1 MKNSVVIGEIKGI
14 KIEINASWLI
24 VFGLVTYML
33 ATSFFPVNYPQWPS
47 SIYWPLGAIMAI
59 SLFASVLLHELS
71 HSIVSIR
78 NGIDVKKITLFIFG
92 GVAQI
97 ESEPDEPI
105 KELKIAIAGP
115 AMSVFISIIV
125 SFTAAL
131 LENFGGSEFV
141 IVPLRYLASVNLVL
155 AIFNM
160 VPAYPL
166 DGGRV
171 LRALIWYYK
180 KDLKAATK
188 ISSSI
193 GGFFGYF
200 LMFSGIF
207 QALGG
212 QLIGGL
218 WFVFIGWFIN
228 QASQTS
234 HQQTVITDVFKKIKI
249 SEFMTKDVVVVDY
262 HKTIKEFVEDYL
274 YTWKFKTFPVRKI
287 DEITGVVGIN
297 EIKAVPRELWGEKL
311 VVEVL
316 LPLTDEMVV
325 SPECTVTDSLAL
337 LAKNGLGRLLV
348 IENGE
353 LLGIVSNTDVL
364 KYIRIHSEL
373 E

>member
-47 SIYWPLGAIMAI
+47 SIYWPLGAIMVI

-141 IVPLRYLASVNLVL
+141 CS
-155 AIFNM
+155 F
-160 VPAYPL
+160 
-166 DGGRV
+166 
-171 LRALIWYYK
+171 
-180 KDLKAATK
+180 K
-188 ISSSI
+188 ISGISKSGI
-193 GGFFGYF
+193 GYF
-200 LMFSGIF
+200 
-207 QALGG
+207 
-212 QLIGGL
+212 
-218 WFVFIGWFIN
+218 
-228 QASQTS
+228 
-234 HQQTVITDVFKKIKI
+234 
-249 SEFMTKDVVVVDY
+249 
-262 HKTIKEFVEDYL
+262 
-274 YTWKFKTFPVRKI
+274 
-287 DEITGVVGIN
+287 
-297 EIKAVPRELWGEKL
+297 
-311 VVEVL
+311 
-316 LPLTDEMVV
+316 
-325 SPECTVTDSLAL
+325 
-337 LAKNGLGRLLV
+337 
-348 IENGE
+348 
-353 LLGIVSNTDVL
+353 
-364 KYIRIHSEL
+364 
-373 E
+373 